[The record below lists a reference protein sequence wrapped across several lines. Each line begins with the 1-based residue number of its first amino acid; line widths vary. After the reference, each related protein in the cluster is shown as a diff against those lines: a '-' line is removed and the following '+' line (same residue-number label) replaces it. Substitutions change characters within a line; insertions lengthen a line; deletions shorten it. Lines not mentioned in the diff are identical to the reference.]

1 MLDLI
6 IVGAGTA
13 GLSAAIYATRAG
25 LSTLVIERAMYGG
38 QITVSPEVDN
48 YPGIPHTSGAELAQS
63 MYQQAEDLGAQF
75 AFETVESVEE
85 EGGVYTVRTDAGT
98 HTAPALILATGA
110 QNRPLGLAEEQS
122 FTGRGVSYCAT
133 CDGMFFKDRPVA
145 VVGGGNTALEDA
157 EVLAGICSTVYLV
170 HRRDQFR
177 GEHAQVERL
186 RTHSNVEF
194 VLDSVVTA
202 LEGENKLTAAVVENC
217 KTGEVRRLEVDGLF
231 VAVGQIPQNQP
242 FAHLAETDAQGY
254 IKAGEDCRTSR
265 PGLFVAGDGRTK
277 TVRQL
282 VTAAADGAV
291 AALGAAEYLRSR

>member
-48 YPGIPHTSGAELAQS
+48 YPGIPHTSGAELAQG

-85 EGGVYTVRTDAGT
+85 EGGLYTVRTDAGT

-110 QNRPLGLAEEQS
+110 QNRPLGLAEEQR

-133 CDGMFFKDRPVA
+133 CDGMFFKGRPVA

-186 RTHSNVEF
+186 RTHANVEF

-202 LEGENKLTAAVVENC
+202 LEGEDKLQAAVVENR
-217 KTGEVRRLEVDGLF
+217 KTGEVRRLEVDGQF

-242 FAHLAETDAQGY
+242 FAQLAETDAQGY
-254 IKAGEDCRTSR
+254 LKAGEDCRTSR
-265 PGLFVAGDGRTK
+265 PGLFAAGDGRTK